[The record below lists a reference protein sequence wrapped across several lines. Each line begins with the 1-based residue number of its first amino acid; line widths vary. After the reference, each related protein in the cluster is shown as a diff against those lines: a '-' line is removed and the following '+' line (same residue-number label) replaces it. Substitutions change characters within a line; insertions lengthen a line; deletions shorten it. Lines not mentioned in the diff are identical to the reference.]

1 MSECKQVTI
10 AAATAARPR
19 SDHSSIVELRDG
31 RLMIAYIEFCGG
43 EELIGHDHAPS
54 NIVTMISSDG
64 GRTWGERRVLVET
77 NPGDCN
83 VYNPNFL
90 RLNSGEILFYC
101 LRMHQLKEGEVF
113 KSSSFIC
120 RSTDEGQTFSDP
132 TGPDALRDIGDCN
145 TLVLLSSGRILL
157 PAGKTMGGWC
167 SVTPDGE
174 AGDHGIAGCCY
185 SDDDGRSWKQSTTW
199 VDLPRRGAMEPH
211 VAELRDGRLLMT
223 LRTELGAVFQSES
236 EDKGLTWSRPQ
247 TTGLRAPESMPCLA
261 RIPQTG
267 DLILVWNHSQFDP
280 KYDHSGKRTPL
291 TMAVSRNDGRTW
303 VNLKNL

>member
-43 EELIGHDHAPS
+43 EDLIGHDHAPS

-83 VYNPNFL
+83 VYKPNFL

-120 RSTDEGQTFSDP
+120 RSTDEGQTFSEP
-132 TGPDALRDIGDCN
+132 TSPDALRDIGDCN
-145 TLVLLSSGRILL
+145 TLVLLSSGSFGKGRVVCLTGTL
-157 PAGKTMGGWC
+157 HGAPAAGMQLFYDWSGW
-167 SVTPDGE
+167 
-174 AGDHGIAGCCY
+174 
-185 SDDDGRSWKQSTTW
+185 
-199 VDLPRRGAMEPH
+199 PRLIRN
-211 VAELRDGRLLMT
+211 T
-223 LRTELGAVFQSES
+223 LQ
-236 EDKGLTWSRPQ
+236 W
-247 TTGLRAPESMPCLA
+247 LA
-261 RIPQTG
+261 KP
-267 DLILVWNHSQFDP
+267 S
-280 KYDHSGKRTPL
+280 K
-291 TMAVSRNDGRTW
+291 
-303 VNLKNL
+303 